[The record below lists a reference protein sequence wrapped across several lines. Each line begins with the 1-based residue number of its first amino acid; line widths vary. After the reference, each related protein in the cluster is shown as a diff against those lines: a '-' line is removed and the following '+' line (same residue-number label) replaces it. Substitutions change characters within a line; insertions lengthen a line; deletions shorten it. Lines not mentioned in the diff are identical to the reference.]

1 MRRVAI
7 SNKTG
12 RTVVKQRLTRVIYRT
27 VDPVRR
33 RTVIVKRYDD
43 WREAIAER
51 DVMQK
56 YGKNPH
62 LVQLYGWHVKEGRGS
77 IVMEY
82 VRGRTVN
89 ELIKKRGAL
98 PPAKVVALLLN
109 VLAGVEVLHRH
120 RFVHGDLHGDNVIV
134 TDYGKAAVK
143 IIDMQHAVK
152 VDEKGRARAKRK
164 LKAPPPSLAPESRGK
179 TIDRRYDIY
188 GVGFIG
194 ASMLAGQVPKTSAQL
209 KSMVRHD
216 TPLWRVIHKAL
227 HPDPDRRYDS
237 ARAMIGALQA
247 VHPS

>member
-1 MRRVAI
+1 M
-7 SNKTG
+7 
-12 RTVVKQRLTRVIYRT
+12 
-27 VDPVRR
+27 
-33 RTVIVKRYDD
+33 
-43 WREAIAER
+43 
-51 DVMQK
+51 
-56 YGKNPH
+56 
-62 LVQLYGWHVKEGRGS
+62 
-77 IVMEY
+77 
-82 VRGRTVN
+82 
-89 ELIKKRGAL
+89 
-98 PPAKVVALLLN
+98 ALLLN

-216 TPLWRVIHKAL
+216 TPLWRVIA
-227 HPDPDRRYDS
+227 
-237 ARAMIGALQA
+237 
-247 VHPS
+247 

>member
-43 WREAIAER
+43 WREAVAER

-89 ELIKKRGAL
+89 GLIKKGEPFR
-98 PPAKVVALLLN
+98 
-109 VLAGVEVLHRH
+109 R
-120 RFVHGDLHGDNVIV
+120 
-134 TDYGKAAVK
+134 
-143 IIDMQHAVK
+143 
-152 VDEKGRARAKRK
+152 RK
-164 LKAPPPSLAPESRGK
+164 
-179 TIDRRYDIY
+179 
-188 GVGFIG
+188 
-194 ASMLAGQVPKTSAQL
+194 
-209 KSMVRHD
+209 
-216 TPLWRVIHKAL
+216 
-227 HPDPDRRYDS
+227 
-237 ARAMIGALQA
+237 
-247 VHPS
+247 